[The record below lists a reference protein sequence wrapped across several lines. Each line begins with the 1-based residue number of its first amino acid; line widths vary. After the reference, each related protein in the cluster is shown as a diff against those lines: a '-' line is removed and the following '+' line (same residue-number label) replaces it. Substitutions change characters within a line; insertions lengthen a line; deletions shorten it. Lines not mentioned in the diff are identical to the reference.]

1 VSGLANKKRESV
13 FTRHPDGAKIA
24 EMVYNKEMTQK
35 RAAEI
40 LGCSIPNISL
50 YMKKHFPKHTPDKS
64 KRLKKKPPSPGPESD
79 EPVLVIKL
87 ASDATNLEWGS
98 SAWKLMLQNLTQS
111 LMDPHLIVEDQ
122 VKLMNALIKLLQF
135 QFKEKDLIPEYKALT
150 VEKQLKR
157 MLTNRAKSD
166 FFLQNPHLWAD
177 ERVGIDLYEKHTL
190 RGSKWRGWGEH
201 QVSFLRDITDLS
213 VTFQMGICNRGG
225 SKTWLTAIGLCCLLD
240 NVRGIR
246 ASVLSGSFKQAKTC
260 YKYARDIL
268 NDSDG

>member
-135 QFKEKDLIPEYKALT
+135 QFKEKDLIPEYKAQEIKLNESQANDI
-150 VEKQLKR
+150 VEK
-157 MLTNRAKSD
+157 
-166 FFLQNPHLWAD
+166 
-177 ERVGIDLYEKHTL
+177 
-190 RGSKWRGWGEH
+190 
-201 QVSFLRDITDLS
+201 
-213 VTFQMGICNRGG
+213 
-225 SKTWLTAIGLCCLLD
+225 
-240 NVRGIR
+240 
-246 ASVLSGSFKQAKTC
+246 
-260 YKYARDIL
+260 IL
-268 NDSDG
+268 NDHDEWCPYRREAVKANADKQSKVRFLSPESSSVGGRESRD